1 MVKASYVQILSLVA
15 DPMQLMKK
23 SAILY
28 QLKVNELREYIMK
41 ETYLG
46 VDVSPLT
53 YEGII
58 HELNSRMLQNKQ
70 STIIAVNPEK
80 IIVAQ
85 RNSEV
90 KLLINN
96 STFQIP
102 DGVGVLLA
110 SKLKGGKITSRVT
123 GVEMMETLLT
133 FATDEGHPVYFY
145 GAKEEVV
152 TSAIAK
158 IKMIRPSI
166 KVAGYTNGYEKDEAA
181 LVQRINESGAKILFV
196 ALGSP
201 KQELWINRNLSLLP
215 NVLVFQGVGG
225 SFDVFSGLVKRAPA
239 FFRKFGLEWFYR
251 LSSNP
256 TRLKRQ
262 MNLPIF
268 LLKVL
273 KEQKK

>member
-1 MVKASYVQILSLVA
+1 
-15 DPMQLMKK
+15 MQLNIK

-28 QLKVNELREYIMK
+28 QLKVNELRLENVK

-46 VDVSPLT
+46 VNVSPLS

-58 HELNSRMLQNKQ
+58 SEIKARMSENEQ

-80 IIVAQ
+80 IISAQ
-85 RNSEV
+85 KNPEV
-90 KLLINN
+90 KDLINN
-96 STFQIP
+96 STFQIA

-110 SKLKGGKITSRVT
+110 SKVKGGKITSRVT
-123 GVEMMETLLT
+123 GVDMMGKLLD
-133 FATDEGHPVYFY
+133 FAANEGHPVYFY

-152 TSAIAK
+152 TKAISEITK
-158 IKMIRPSI
+158 ERPNI
-166 KVAGYTNGYEKDEAA
+166 IVAGYTNGYDKHEDA
-181 LVQRINESGAKILFV
+181 LIKRIHKSGAKVLFV

-201 KQELWINRNLSLLP
+201 KQELWIKRNLTNLP

-239 FFRKFGLEWFYR
+239 LFRKLGLEWLYR
-251 LSSNP
+251 LASNP
-256 TRLKRQ
+256 SRIKRQ

-268 LLKVL
+268 LLRVL
-273 KEQKK
+273 KERK